1 MKRSEL
7 IELARKNGVNV
18 EQYGEWRHIFV
29 MRSNGNFE
37 EIKCCKKLS
46 TLIKFLSDNN
56 IKINN

>member
-7 IELARKNGVNV
+7 IELARKNGVQV
-18 EQYGEWRHIFV
+18 VRFCSGWFADITDSKYTMGFRRV
-29 MRSNGNFE
+29 
-37 EIKCCKKLS
+37 KLS